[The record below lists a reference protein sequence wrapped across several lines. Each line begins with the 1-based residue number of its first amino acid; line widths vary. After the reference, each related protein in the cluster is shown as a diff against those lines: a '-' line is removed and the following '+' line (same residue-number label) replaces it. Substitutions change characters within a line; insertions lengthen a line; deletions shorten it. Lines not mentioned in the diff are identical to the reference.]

1 MQFWH
6 AFVRLEGMYRIE
18 TSIPRELEWAE
29 KLTHLMDDQFKI
41 PFINFRFGLD
51 PIISLIPWAGDF
63 VSFLISTLIV
73 TALVRNGMPF
83 LLIAKM
89 VGNIVLDLLIGG
101 IPVLGGIAD
110 FFFKAN
116 RRNLKLAKAYFE
128 SECQSG
134 K

>member
-1 MQFWH
+1 MH
-6 AFVRLEGMYRIE
+6 RIE
-18 TSIPRELEWAE
+18 ATIPKELEWTE
-29 KLTHLMDDQFKI
+29 KLSHLMDDQFKV

-63 VSFLISTLIV
+63 VSFLISAFIV
-73 TALVRNGMPF
+73 TALVRNGMPL

-89 VGNIVLDLLIGG
+89 VLNIILDLLIGG
-101 IPVLGGIAD
+101 IPVVGSIAD

-116 RRNLKLAKAYFE
+116 KRNLRLAKEYFE
-128 SECQSG
+128 SEHQSG